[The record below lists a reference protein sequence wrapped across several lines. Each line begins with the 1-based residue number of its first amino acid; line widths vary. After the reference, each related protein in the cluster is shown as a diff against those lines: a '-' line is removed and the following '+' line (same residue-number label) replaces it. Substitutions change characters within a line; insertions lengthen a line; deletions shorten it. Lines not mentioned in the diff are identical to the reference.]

1 MPTIALLLESDGP
14 GGAEQMLINLAEEL
28 HRRGHEVVPVGPAN
42 GCGWLAGEFRDRGF
56 EPATFR
62 LRSAIDPTCVTGL
75 AGMFRDRGVDLAH
88 SHEFTMAVYGAAA
101 ACLRS
106 IPHLITMHGGTGWD
120 ARWRRRAALRWALRA
135 SSGIVAV
142 SDPTRQELERILGMG
157 AKVSVVPNGVPA
169 RDGDRAR
176 LRRELGLGGDEPL
189 IVAVGNLYR
198 VKGHAVLLLALAQVE
213 SSRHWHLAI
222 AGRGEEEPRLRA
234 LARQHRLVDR
244 VHLLGY
250 RPDIPDLLAAA
261 DIFAM
266 PSLSEGLPLA
276 LIEAMFSGRAIVA
289 SSVGG
294 IPDALADGDAGILV
308 RPGDAGELTA
318 ALTRL
323 LEDPDLRR
331 SLGSAGRQR
340 AEAEFTTTRM
350 ADEYEA
356 IYRNLL
362 N

>member
-42 GCGWLAGEFRDRGF
+42 GCGWLAGQFRDRGF

-62 LRSAIDPTCVTGL
+62 LRSAVDPTCVTGL
-75 AGMFRDRGVDLAH
+75 ARLFRDRGVDLAH

-101 ACLRS
+101 ARRRG
-106 IPHLITMHGGTGWD
+106 IPHLITMHGGKGWA
-120 ARWRRRAALRWALRA
+120 ARWRRRAAMRWAIRA
-135 SSGIVAV
+135 SQGIVAV
-142 SDPTRQELERILGMG
+142 SDPTRLELERILGTG
-157 AKVSVVPNGVPA
+157 TKVSVVPNGVPA

-176 LRRELGLGGDEPL
+176 VRRELGLGDDKLL
-189 IVAVGNLYR
+189 IVAVGNLYP
-198 VKGHAVLLLALAQVE
+198 VKGHAVLLHALAQVE
-213 SSRHWHLAI
+213 ARRPWHLAI

-234 LARQHRLVDR
+234 IARQHRLVDR

-276 LIEAMFSGRAIVA
+276 LIEAMFSKRAIVA

-294 IPDALADGDAGILV
+294 IPAALAEEREGLLV
-308 RPGDAGELTA
+308 RPGDAGELRA
-318 ALTRL
+318 ALVRL
-323 LEDPDLRR
+323 LEDPDLRV
-331 SLGSAGRQR
+331 SLGSAARQR

-350 ADEYEA
+350 ADEYKA
-356 IYRNLL
+356 IYRRLL